1 MKKYKTLLFDMDGTV
16 IDTDPLLKESF
27 HILYDKYRHG
37 VYTPD
42 EEIWYF
48 SGPPI
53 KKTLAKEFPN
63 LDLDFIFQEFNKV
76 SESLYPTHT
85 FKYDDSLEVLLEL
98 KKAGYQLGI
107 VTNKV
112 HRLAE
117 YALKCVGLDII
128 FDVVIGFEDV
138 KNPKPDKEGILKAI
152 KLFNSDQESTLY
164 IGDNSSD
171 LISASNA
178 GVDSCLVI
186 WGPRKVDPNIAPTFK
201 VSSYIDLKEKLLYG
215 KDL

>member
-1 MKKYKTLLFDMDGTV
+1 MKQYKTLLFDMDGTV

-27 HILYDKYRHG
+27 HRLYDKYRDGH
-37 VYTPD
+37 YTSD
-42 EEIWYF
+42 EEIFYF

-53 KKTLAKEFPN
+53 KKTLAKEFPD
-63 LDLDFIFQEFNKV
+63 LDLQFIFEEFNKV

-85 FKYDDSLEVLLEL
+85 LKYENSKEVLLEL

-112 HRLAE
+112 HRLAV
-117 YALKCVGLDII
+117 YALKCVDLDNI

-138 KNPKPDKEGILKAI
+138 TNPKPDTEGILKAI
-152 KLFNSDQESTLY
+152 RLFNSNQESTLY

-171 LISASNA
+171 ILSAVNA
-178 GVDSCLVI
+178 GVDSCLVT
-186 WGPRKVDPNIAPTFK
+186 WGPRKVDPASKPTFK
-201 VSSYIDLKEKLLYG
+201 VDSYLDLKEKLMYG
-215 KDL
+215 KGL

>member
-1 MKKYKTLLFDMDGTV
+1 MKQYKTLLFDMDGTV

-27 HILYDKYRHG
+27 HILYDKYRDG
-37 VYTPD
+37 KYTSD

-53 KKTLAKEFPN
+53 KVTLAKEFP
-63 LDLDFIFQEFNKV
+63 DLDKEFIFKEFNKV

-85 FKYDDSLEVLLEL
+85 FKYPHSKEVLLEL

-112 HRLAE
+112 HRLAV
-117 YALKCVGLDII
+117 YALKCVGLDHI

-138 KNPKPDKEGILKAI
+138 INPKPHEEGILKAI
-152 KLFNSDQESTLY
+152 SLFNSNQDSTLY
-164 IGDNSSD
+164 IGDNASD
-171 LISASNA
+171 ILSADNA
-178 GVDSCLVI
+178 KVDSCLVS
-186 WGPRKVDPNIAPTFK
+186 WGPRKVDPNVKPTFK
-201 VSSYIDLKEKLLYG
+201 VNSYLDLKEKLLNG